1 MTVSED
7 RIREIVREEIDAHDA
22 RSVAFLV
29 DRLGKGLESIPD
41 SVDLSG
47 HVGGAPVNVP
57 ESALP
62 LAVGVLADGGDVVA
76 DAHVNSCSVEDG
88 ALTPSVGTTVQAS
101 VGQAGVRAGAV
112 STPVPAPAR
121 DGDAS

>member
-1 MTVSED
+1 MSVSED
-7 RIREIVREEIDAHDA
+7 RIREIVREEIDAYDA
-22 RSVAFLV
+22 RSAAILIDGF
-29 DRLGKGLESIPD
+29 GKYLERIPD
-41 SVDLSG
+41 ASEVSVEEVS
-47 HVGGAPVNVP
+47 VP
-57 ESALP
+57 LGVPAASTRSALS
-62 LAVGVLADGGDVVA
+62 VVADGSDVVA

-101 VGQAGVRAGAV
+101 VDQAGVRAGAV